1 MKISFEQTVTGA
13 YRFVFSNILSVI
25 GIGWFPFLL
34 FVGFVGVLVVAV
46 LPLFHGQIIE
56 GSDNQIDTARLG
68 VVIGPLIGAF
78 LLVIVAGAFAQAM
91 VYVGLMRKA
100 LGQHPGPVYIFFS
113 LGSQVWQ
120 MIGSYLLLGLLAWGL
135 IALAAAAVTA
145 ISLVLQKYAPA
156 VQILVTV
163 LLVIACYFFAIY
175 ALIRTTFFIPAV
187 VVAENHIGIR
197 RAWHLG
203 KGNFWRIIGVMLI
216 VLMPLGLAMSTVTQV
231 IMQIVVGGPIAL
243 QPNASPAEVQA
254 FFDKMGA
261 VFVKIGPYFA
271 VLEILYLILLS
282 GLLAGA
288 SAAAYKFVTGGGDA
302 TAKEFA

>member
-1 MKISFEQTVTGA
+1 MKISFEQTITGA
-13 YRFVFSNILSVI
+13 YRFVFSIILSVI

-34 FVGFVGVLVVAV
+34 FAGIAGATIVGV
-46 LPLFHGQIIE
+46 LPLFHGLIIE

-78 LLVIVAGAFAQAM
+78 ILVIVAGAFAQAM

-100 LGQHPGPVYIFFS
+100 LGQHPGPVYILFS

-120 MIGSYLLLGLLAWGL
+120 MIGSYLLLGLLAWGR

-231 IMQIVVGGPIAL
+231 IMQIGVGGPIAL

-254 FFDKMGA
+254 FFD
-261 VFVKIGPYFA
+261 
-271 VLEILYLILLS
+271 
-282 GLLAGA
+282 
-288 SAAAYKFVTGGGDA
+288 
-302 TAKEFA
+302 